1 MTQYVS
7 RGAHKLESALAT
19 VGLSVDGWTVA
30 DLGSSTGGFVD
41 VLIRSGAKKVYA
53 IEKGFGQ
60 LDWKLRND
68 PRVIAMERMDAR
80 TVKLPEKVELV
91 TADVGFTKQA
101 EFIPHALTL
110 IKTTG
115 LVISLIKPQYEVS
128 GRDLIKG
135 HLTEDVI
142 QAVLRRI
149 VDHIDELDAEV
160 LDIFP
165 SALKGKDAK
174 VQEYFM
180 ILRSISIGGTQ
191 SA

>member
-7 RGAHKLESALAT
+7 RGAYKLESALAT

-41 VLIRSGAKKVYA
+41 VLIHSGAKKVYA

-68 PRVIAMERMDAR
+68 PRVIAMERTDAR
-80 TVKLPEKVELV
+80 TVELPEKVELV

-135 HLTEDVI
+135 HLTEDVT

-149 VDHIDELDAEV
+149 VDYIDELDAEV

-191 SA
+191 SV